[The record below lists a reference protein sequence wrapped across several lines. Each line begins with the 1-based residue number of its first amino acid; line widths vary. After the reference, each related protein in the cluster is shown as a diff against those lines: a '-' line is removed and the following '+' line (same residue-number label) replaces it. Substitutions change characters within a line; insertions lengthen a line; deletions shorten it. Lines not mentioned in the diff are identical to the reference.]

1 MQSNSF
7 DNVTYYEALAGAY
20 DLFFDNLEQNMQ
32 EEGRWLERLLRAHGV
47 CTVLDASCGAGRQA
61 IPLSERGFAVTA
73 ADPSTAMLRRA
84 ASAAAEHHV
93 EISFI
98 EAPFS
103 ELPDRVHHGFDA
115 VIALGNGLCHLERPA
130 DIQTALAALRNC
142 CLAGGLC
149 LLGIKDFEQVRAV
162 RKRFHCRGT
171 TEQDAAHT
179 LMFELWD
186 FEDPLLVCT
195 AFVLQRPHA
204 AGPWS
209 TRTASTREY
218 MLEEAELAR
227 LATAADFGDISRLH
241 HPNEAVFL
249 LRPKINRV

>member
-1 MQSNSF
+1 MQSNSS

-20 DLFFDNLEQNMQ
+20 DLFFDDLEQNMQ

-73 ADPSTAMLRRA
+73 ADPSKAMLRRA
-84 ASAAAEHHV
+84 ASVAAARHV
-93 EISFI
+93 EIPFI

-103 ELPDRVHHGFDA
+103 ELPDRAGRRFDA
-115 VIALGNGLCHLERPA
+115 VIALGNGLCHLECPA
-130 DIQTALAALRNC
+130 DIQTALASLRGC

-162 RKRFHCRGT
+162 RQRVHCRGM
-171 TEQDAAHT
+171 TEQDTART
-179 LMFELWD
+179 LLFELWD
-186 FEDPLLVCT
+186 FDDPLLLCT
-195 AFVLQRPHA
+195 AFVLQRPDVA
-204 AGPWS
+204 SPWN
-209 TRTASTREY
+209 THTASTREY

-227 LATAADFGDISRLH
+227 LAGEAGFGDISRLH
-241 HPNEAVFL
+241 HHREAVFL
-249 LRPKINRV
+249 LRPKTNRA

>member
-1 MQSNSF
+1 MQSNNF

-20 DLFFDNLEQNMQ
+20 DLFFDDLEQNMQ

-73 ADPSTAMLRRA
+73 ADPSKAMLRRA
-84 ASAAAEHHV
+84 VSAAAARHL

-103 ELPDRVHHGFDA
+103 ELPDRVPHRFDA
-115 VIALGNGLCHLERPA
+115 VIALGNGLCHLQRPA
-130 DIQTALAALRNC
+130 DIQAALVALHGC

-149 LLGIKDFEQVRAV
+149 LVGIKDFEQVRAV
-162 RKRFHCRGT
+162 RQRVHCRGT
-171 TEQDAAHT
+171 REQGTART

-195 AFVLQRPHA
+195 AFVLRRPDPTS
-204 AGPWS
+204 PWN
-209 TRTASTREY
+209 THTVSTREY
-218 MLEEAELAR
+218 MLEETELAR
-227 LATAADFGDISRLH
+227 LARAAGFGDISRLH
-241 HPNEAVFL
+241 HHREAVFL
-249 LRPKINRV
+249 LRPKTKRE